1 MNNIHISGYAALWGR
16 VDDRNTT
23 LAPRAFALCK
33 QPSIKIPL
41 LYHHWRHEIVGE
53 VLKLEETNQGL
64 WMEGVIYS
72 HFPKSESVIA
82 MIESGLLTGL
92 SVGYKADL
100 TVKKRNS
107 TTIKRAALYEISVVT
122 FPAQTNTRIEQWRVA

>member
-1 MNNIHISGYAALWGR
+1 MNNILFSGYAALWGR

-23 LAPRAFALCK
+23 LSPRAFALHN
-33 QPSIKIPL
+33 QPNIKIPL
-41 LYHHWRHEIVGE
+41 LYHHWRHEILGE

-72 HFPKSESVIA
+72 HFPKSQGVID
-82 MIESGLLTGL
+82 MIKEGLLTGL

-100 TVKKRNS
+100 TIKKRQS
-107 TTIKRAALYEISVVT
+107 LTIKRASLYEISVVT
-122 FPAQTNTRIEQWRVA
+122 FPAQANTRIEQWRLA